1 MIKTCRIELCVMFDT
16 GVEQMCIL
24 IGYEVTISLQQGHL
38 CVYSQSIRSQVASF
52 LT

>member
-1 MIKTCRIELCVMFDT
+1 MFDA

-38 CVYSQSIRSQVASF
+38 CVYFHSVQR
-52 LT
+52 